1 MARHAWRGTLAVEDF
16 VAHWQGAVGDAAPH
30 RHFAAQAVFAE
41 APVRIHYGD
50 GRIVAGRSLLIE
62 PGVFHRLEP
71 VAAADI
77 YFVEP
82 TVRAGLP
89 ERLRDHLD
97 VVATPILSEPGAPR
111 FWDAATAQ
119 APAPPLDPR
128 VVRGAAAIDRRLQD
142 GAVRLADIAS
152 EAGLSAGRFRH
163 LFAAESGIAFQRY
176 VLWRRVGVAAR
187 RLAKGAG
194 LTGAAHAAGFA
205 DAAHLARTM
214 KAMFGITTGAA
225 F

>member
-1 MARHAWRGTLAVEDF
+1 MVGRAWRGTLAVEDF

-41 APVRIHYGD
+41 APVHIHYDD
-50 GRIVAGRSLLIE
+50 GRIATGRSLLIE

-71 VAAADI
+71 AATADI

-82 TVRAGLP
+82 TARAGLP
-89 ERLRDHLD
+89 ARLRDRLD
-97 VVATPILSEPGAPR
+97 AAPLPILSEPGAR
-111 FWDAATAQ
+111 CFWDAAAAQ
-119 APAPPLDPR
+119 APAAPLDPR
-128 VVRGAAAIDRRLQD
+128 VARGAAAIDGRLRD

-163 LFAAESGIAFQRY
+163 LFAAEIGIAFQRY

-214 KAMFGITTGAA
+214 RAMFGITTGAA

>member
-1 MARHAWRGTLAVEDF
+1 MAARAWRGTLAVEDF
-16 VAHWQGAVGDAAPH
+16 VAHWRGAVGDAAPH
-30 RHFAAQAVFAE
+30 RHFAAQAVFSD

-50 GRIVAGRSLLIE
+50 CRIAAGRCVLIE
-62 PGVFHRLEP
+62 PGVAHRLEP
-71 VAAADI
+71 VEAADI

-82 TVRAGLP
+82 TGRLSLP
-89 ERLRDHLD
+89 AVLRDRLA
-97 VVATPILSEPGAPR
+97 ATEAPILSEPDVPGFWASGA
-111 FWDAATAQ
+111 AHSI
-119 APAPPLDPR
+119 APPLDPR
-128 VVRGAAAIDRRLQD
+128 VARAAAAIDRRLHD
-142 GAVRLADIAS
+142 GAVRLVDIAA

-163 LFAAESGIAFQRY
+163 LFAAEIGIAFQRY

-187 RLAKGAG
+187 RLAAGAG

-214 KAMFGITTGAA
+214 KAMFGITSGAA